1 MDSLPPALAA
11 DFQPAS
17 LASGLFHFS
26 EMRRFWRPDSALHL
40 DVGRLATAG
49 LRKVHLLSFS
59 SRIFLGDFFLTV
71 SNVLLRTE
79 RYFLGQQQQT
89 GVEDQVITHL
99 NISHIRIEDGGHYK
113 VLVISYISFT
123 FPFNFPQ

>member
-11 DFQPAS
+11 DFQSAS

-59 SRIFLGDFFLTV
+59 SRIFLGGFFLYGFKRFA
-71 SNVLLRTE
+71 SNGKV
-79 RYFLGQQQQT
+79 FLGPT
-89 GVEDQVITHL
+89 ATNGC
-99 NISHIRIEDGGHYK
+99 
-113 VLVISYISFT
+113 
-123 FPFNFPQ
+123 